1 MNIVMYQI
9 DAFTRKRFSGNPA
22 AVCVLDHWLTDSVLQ
37 NIAFE
42 NNLSETAFIVKTD
55 TGYDL
60 RWFTPSCEVDLC
72 GHATLAS
79 AYVVFKCINTHAQ
92 SVSFSTLSGTL
103 VVKIDDNQKLSM
115 QFPSRAPVPVE
126 TNELIEKSFGVKPL
140 QVYKS
145 RDLMVLFDSEKTVKN
160 LSPDFAVLSQ
170 IKDCLG
176 VIATAK
182 GDTVDFV
189 SRFFAPNAGV
199 PEDPVT
205 GSAHCTLTPF
215 WANTLNKKLLH
226 AQQVSTRGGELFCE
240 DKGEQVIISGYATL
254 FFKGTIYL

>member
-1 MNIVMYQI
+1 MYQV
-9 DAFTRKRFSGNPA
+9 DAFSKTRFSGNPA
-22 AVCVLDHWLTDSVLQ
+22 AVCVLDHWLEDSILQ

-42 NNLSETAFIVKTD
+42 NNLSETAFIVKTN

-79 AYVVFKCINTHAQ
+79 AYVIFKFMNTGVQ
-92 SVSFSTLSGTL
+92 SVSFNTLSGTL
-103 VVKIDDNQKLSM
+103 IVTIDDTQKLSM
-115 QFPSRAPVPVE
+115 QFPSRLPVLVE
-126 TNELIEKSFGVKPL
+126 TIDLIEQAFGVKPS

-145 RDLMVLFDSEKTVKN
+145 RDLMVLFDSEKTVIN
-160 LSPDFAVLSQ
+160 LTPDFTVLSQ
-170 IKDCLG
+170 ITDCLG
-176 VIATAK
+176 IIATAK

-205 GSAHCTLTPF
+205 GRAHCILIPF
-215 WANTLNKKLLH
+215 WANILNKKSLH
-226 AQQVSTRGGELFCE
+226 AKQVSKRGGELFCE

>member
-1 MNIVMYQI
+1 MNIEMYQI
-9 DAFTRKRFSGNPA
+9 DAFTRERFSGNPA
-22 AVCVLDHWLTDSVLQ
+22 AVCVLDHWLKDSILQ

-42 NNLSETAFIVKTD
+42 NNLSETAFIVKTH

-79 AYVVFKCINTHAQ
+79 AYVVFKFINTHAQ
-92 SVSFSTLSGTL
+92 SVSFNTLSGTL
-103 VVKIDDNQKLSM
+103 IVSIDDSQKLSM
-115 QFPSRAPVPVE
+115 QFPSRPPVPIE
-126 TNELIEKSFGVKPL
+126 TSNLIEKSFGVKPL

-145 RDLMVLFDSEKTVKN
+145 RDLMVLFDSEKTVSQ
-160 LSPDFAVLSQ
+160 LTPDFTLLSQ

-176 VIATAK
+176 IIVTAK

-189 SRFFAPNAGV
+189 SRFFSPNAGV

-205 GSAHCTLTPF
+205 GSAHCTLIPF

-226 AQQVSTRGGELFCE
+226 AKQVSKRGGELFCE
-240 DKGEQVIISGYATL
+240 DKGEKVIISGYATL
-254 FFKGTIYL
+254 FIKGTLYL